1 MAENGLVFVF
11 RLLPTYSGFLCVC
24 VWRRK
29 EKRTSILGRQGR
41 DEYNERMMQGNS
53 SHFEASPSPGSQP
66 KWCPLTESFAVLTP
80 FVQRDIRNQIYLVTV
95 SQLLEMT
102 TLVVLAPLPSTR
114 RLIDVR
120 TGFEAV
126 IDWFLHPSALLHAH
140 VRLVQLTR
148 NSSVYATHT
157 QCRLLFF
164 FSLSSTQK
172 SSRLIGI
179 LLWSKLCLHRN
190 DVWISPVIAPLS
202 PLINNMPGTGCFHL
216 DEKWMVKVKT
226 RALARP
232 CVTYWFVCGG

>member
-1 MAENGLVFVF
+1 MLWPRTA
-11 RLLPTYSGFLCVC
+11 SFLSFAFYPRTPFFCVC

-114 RLIDVR
+114 ASYWRQDGLWGRYRLIS
-120 TGFEAV
+120 
-126 IDWFLHPSALLHAH
+126 PS
-140 VRLVQLTR
+140 
-148 NSSVYATHT
+148 
-157 QCRLLFF
+157 
-164 FSLSSTQK
+164 
-172 SSRLIGI
+172 
-179 LLWSKLCLHRN
+179 
-190 DVWISPVIAPLS
+190 ISPIACTCPTC
-202 PLINNMPGTGCFHL
+202 PV
-216 DEKWMVKVKT
+216 DKK
-226 RALARP
+226 
-232 CVTYWFVCGG
+232 